1 MNKIVYYLL
10 SVSIVIAIGAYIV
23 TNDDKAQ
30 NANNFELFLP
40 TVSKNIA
47 DIDTLI
53 LNNKEDK
60 VSLYKKDKQ
69 WYIKE
74 KNDFY
79 ADDKKVLRLLYDLSL
94 LKIVEKKTKNPE
106 KYKYLGLEYKKN
118 AEKRATLVV
127 LKDKKTTK
135 NIYFGTATF
144 EGGSSNSIVY
154 ARFDENPQS
163 WKLNG
168 NIELSVDSDFYLQ
181 KEFSLL
187 DSIKIKK
194 ISFNKNKVSIDRNS
208 SNGWTSFK
216 QLNQRKVDDFV
227 KMFERLTIVDY
238 KKKKEKKYIEEPFA
252 SFIFKG
258 SKSILV
264 SIVKIKKKYYLDIK
278 GSDKKIF
285 DKWLI
290 QTDFSNEIKK
300 QTFKSMLKQK
310 TKKKKK

>member
-1 MNKIVYYLL
+1 
-10 SVSIVIAIGAYIV
+10 
-23 TNDDKAQ
+23 
-30 NANNFELFLP
+30 
-40 TVSKNIA
+40 
-47 DIDTLI
+47 
-53 LNNKEDK
+53 

-79 ADDKKVLRLLYDLSL
+79 ADDKKVFGLLYDLSL
-94 LKIVEKKTKNPE
+94 LKIAEKKTKNPK

-118 AEKRATLVV
+118 ADKKATLVV
-127 LKDKKTTK
+127 IKDKKTTK
-135 NIYFGTATF
+135 KIYFGTVVP
-144 EGGSSNSIVY
+144 EGGRSNSIVY
-154 ARFDENPQS
+154 ARFDKNPQS
-163 WKLNG
+163 WKLSG

-208 SNGWTSFK
+208 SNAWTSFK

-238 KKKKEKKYIEEPFA
+238 KKKKSKKYRAKPFA

-278 GSDKKIF
+278 GSGKKVF

-290 QTDFSNEIKK
+290 QTDFSNDIKK